1 MGRTVDDAVKKMI
14 IADGVDYRLSTTCS
28 GPALVP
34 TMIKPAKASDIRIP
48 INEELNLYVSI
59 VQADYVSHITIDMM
73 YDPEKLFSCAAL
85 GSIRG
90 LY

>member
-1 MGRTVDDAVKKMI
+1 MKITVDDAVREMI

-28 GPALVP
+28 GPALIP
-34 TMIKPAKASDIRIP
+34 TMIKPPKASDMRIP
-48 INEELNLYVSI
+48 INDELSLYVSR
-59 VQADYVSHITIDMM
+59 VQLDYVSHITIDMM

>member
-1 MGRTVDDAVKKMI
+1 MDIIIDDAVKKMI

-48 INEELNLYVSI
+48 INDELSLYISR
-59 VQADYVSHITIDMM
+59 VQLDYVSRITIDMM